1 MADGRQSEDYLQ
13 ALAIYDSIFPRYQSA
28 EPQIRRVEEFPG
40 LEAERRSFASDH
52 GQKLA
57 LIRPSAMSWTR
68 SCSRMWQRFS
78 TRHAADR
85 VDDRKFYQKRRK
97 APGFIHVDISRA
109 RRICVSN

>member
-52 GQKLA
+52 GQTHGFDKTVGYELDQKLFA
-57 LIRPSAMSWTR
+57 DVAAFFNTVCCR
-68 SCSRMWQRFS
+68 SGR
-78 TRHAADR
+78 
-85 VDDRKFYQKRRK
+85 
-97 APGFIHVDISRA
+97 
-109 RRICVSN
+109 